1 MQLIGAQMKDQMK
14 IQEITQKYIEQ
25 AHLTQEKFADAMNA
39 SLRNTNVSRVSVSNW
54 LNGRYEPETDF
65 LLVVMMVYSDWRM
78 EWAIQCL
85 CAKLPEVFEMDA
97 NGALTTLKTAV
108 IQA

>member
-1 MQLIGAQMKDQMK
+1 MN

-25 AHLTQEKFADAMNA
+25 AQMTQEKFAEALNF

-54 LNGRYEPETDF
+54 LNGKYEPETDF
-65 LLVVMMVYSDWRM
+65 LLVVMIVYSDWRM
-78 EWAIQCL
+78 EWAIRCL
-85 CAKLPEVFEMDA
+85 CAKLPEVFDVDEQ
-97 NGALTTLKTAV
+97 GTLTTLKRAV